1 MHTQNIMWKY
11 IIRIILRQRVAVLI
25 VLGLLTAFMAWQ
37 ATQIKMSYEMALMLP
52 ESDSTVIKYNRFKKL
67 FGQDGSVLYLGIQD
81 PKIGQLE
88 HFNDWF
94 DLTQKLKE
102 VDGVEESL
110 SLAKAFILIK
120 DDSLKKFLVHP
131 VFKERPKSQQELDSL
146 LEIIYNQPFY
156 DGLLFNKETGAT
168 LMAVTLNKNKIN
180 SKNRFELLDDIISKV
195 KMYEKESNIKVHY
208 SGLPYI
214 RTISSKMIKDE
225 LLMFTLLTLLVAS
238 LMLYFFFRSFKAVFY
253 PMLIVIISVIWT
265 LGFLQVFGYKITILT
280 GILPPLIIVLA
291 VENNIF
297 LLNKYHSEYKNHHNK
312 IKALSRMIQRVG
324 AAMLLTNLTTAV
336 GFAAFIITRNE
347 MLTEFGIVASLSIMM
362 VFVLSLFLIP
372 VFFSFVSAPGEKH
385 VKHLERKGLH
395 TLVEGIV
402 NLVTGYRSIVY
413 IITIVTV
420 AFGIY
425 GMTLMKTTGNVVDDI
440 PQDHPMYQ
448 DLLFFEKQF
457 HGILPFEIMIDTR
470 KPKGV
475 MKMATLKRISKLQDT
490 LATYPAFSKSV
501 SVADVVKIVKQAYY
515 GNDPD
520 KYSLP
525 NKYEQAFILKYL
537 PKDMN
542 PGKGKRTI
550 LNSFVDSNMQ
560 ITRISV
566 QMANLSSPE
575 IRALRADLRPKIDSL
590 FKPNRYEVT
599 LTGTSVV
606 FLEGTTY
613 LTDNLIYSLILA
625 IIVIGF
631 IMALLFNSF
640 KMVSIA
646 LIPNL
651 IPQLMTVALMG
662 YFGIPLKP
670 STILIFSIALGISVD
685 NTIHYLSRYRMELKL
700 NNFNIKISVI
710 NALRETANS
719 MIYSSIVLFLGFS
732 VFMLSSFGG
741 TQSLGKLIS
750 FTLLT
755 AMLSNLVLLPS
766 LLLTLDKRLTTKAF
780 QEPFLEI
787 YDEEEDIE
795 LDFLEI
801 EKVEDEPGTEA
812 EKEKED

>member
-1 MHTQNIMWKY
+1 MWKY
-11 IIRIILRQRVAVLI
+11 IVRIILRQRVVVLT
-25 VLGLLTAFMAWQ
+25 VLGLLTAFMAYQ
-37 ATQIKMSYEMALMLP
+37 ASQIKMSYEMALMLP
-52 ESDSTVIKYNRFKKL
+52 ESDSTVIKYNNFKKI
-67 FGQDGSVLYLGIQD
+67 FGQDGSVLYLGIDD
-81 PKIGQLE
+81 PNINKLD
-88 HFNDWF
+88 HFNKWY
-94 DLTQKLKE
+94 DLTKELKK
-102 VDGVEESL
+102 VDGVQEAL
-110 SLAKAFILIK
+110 SLAKVFILTK
-120 DDSLKKFLVHP
+120 NDSLKKFELSP
-131 VFKERPKSQQELDSL
+131 LFKEKPKSQEELDSL
-146 LEIIYNQPFY
+146 LEIVYNQPFY
-156 DGLLFNKETGAT
+156 KGLLFNEKTGAT
-168 LMAVTLNKNKIN
+168 LMAVTLDKNKIN
-180 SKNRFELLDDIISKV
+180 SKNRFELLDDITAEV
-195 KMYEKESNIKVHY
+195 KKYEQKTGVQVHF

-214 RTISSKMIKDE
+214 RTISSKMIKNE
-225 LLMFTLLTLLVAS
+225 LLMFTLLTLFIAS
-238 LMLYFFFRSFKAVFY
+238 IMLYFFFRSFKAVFY

-265 LGFLQVFGYKITILT
+265 VGFLQVFGYKITILT

-297 LLNKYHSEYKNHHNK
+297 LLNKYHSEFKNHHNK

-336 GFAAFIITRNE
+336 GFAAFIITRNQ

-372 VFFSFVSAPGEKH
+372 IFFSFVSEPKERH
-385 VKHLERKGLH
+385 VKHLDRKGLSW
-395 TLVEGIV
+395 LVEGIEK
-402 NLVTGYRSIVY
+402 LVMNHRTAVY
-413 IITIVTV
+413 WTTLFVV

-440 PQDHPMYQ
+440 PQDHPMYK

-457 HGILPFEIMIDTR
+457 KGILPFEIMIDTK

-475 MKMATLKRISKLQDT
+475 MKMATLKRISRLQDT

-515 GNDPD
+515 NNDPA

-525 NKYEQAFILKYL
+525 NRQEQAFIMKYL
-537 PKDMN
+537 PKDLD
-542 PGKGKRTI
+542 PAHGKRTI
-550 LNSFVDSNMQ
+550 LNSFVDTNMQ

-575 IRALRADLRPKIDSL
+575 IQALRANLQPKIDSI
-590 FKPNRYEVT
+590 FKPARYNVT

-646 LIPNL
+646 LLPNL
-651 IPQLMTVALMG
+651 IPQLLTVALMG

-700 NNFNIKISVI
+700 NNSNIKISVV

-732 VFMLSSFGG
+732 VFILSSFGG

-780 QEPFLEI
+780 QEPYLEI
-787 YDEEEDIE
+787 YDEDCDIE
-795 LDFLEI
+795 LDYLEI
-801 EKVEDEPGTEA
+801 EGSEK
-812 EKEKED
+812 KEKSDSLTEEEKS

>member
-1 MHTQNIMWKY
+1 MWIY
-11 IIRIILRQRVAVLI
+11 IVRIILRQRVVVLT
-25 VLGLLTAFMAWQ
+25 VLGLLTAFMAYQ
-37 ATQIKMSYEMALMLP
+37 ASQIKMSYEMALMLP
-52 ESDSTVIKYNRFKKL
+52 ESDSTVIKYNNFKKI
-67 FGQDGSVLYLGIQD
+67 FGQDGSVLYLGIDD
-81 PKIGQLE
+81 PNINKLD
-88 HFNDWF
+88 HFNKWY
-94 DLTQKLKE
+94 DLTKELKK
-102 VDGVEESL
+102 VDGVQEAL
-110 SLAKAFILIK
+110 SLAKVFILTK
-120 DDSLKKFLVHP
+120 NDSLKKFELSP
-131 VFKERPKSQQELDSL
+131 LFKEKPKSQEELDSL
-146 LEIIYNQPFY
+146 LEIVYNQPFY
-156 DGLLFNKETGAT
+156 KGLLFNEKTGAT
-168 LMAVTLNKNKIN
+168 LMAVTLDKNKIN
-180 SKNRFELLDDIISKV
+180 SKNRFELLDDITAEV
-195 KMYEKESNIKVHY
+195 KKYEQKTGVQVHF

-214 RTISSKMIKDE
+214 RTISSKMIKNE
-225 LLMFTLLTLLVAS
+225 LLMFTLLTLFIAS
-238 LMLYFFFRSFKAVFY
+238 IMLYFFFRSFKAVFY

-265 LGFLQVFGYKITILT
+265 VGFLQVFGYKITILT

-297 LLNKYHSEYKNHHNK
+297 LLNKYHSEFKNHHNK

-336 GFAAFIITRNE
+336 GFAAFIITRNQ

-372 VFFSFVSAPGEKH
+372 IFFSFVSEPKERH
-385 VKHLERKGLH
+385 VKHLDRKGLSW
-395 TLVEGIV
+395 LVEGIEK
-402 NLVTGYRSIVY
+402 LVMNHRAAVY
-413 IITIVTV
+413 WTTLFVV

-440 PQDHPMYQ
+440 PQDHPMYK

-457 HGILPFEIMIDTR
+457 KGILPFEIMIDTK

-475 MKMATLKRISKLQDT
+475 MKMATLKRISRLQDT

-515 GNDPD
+515 NNDPA

-525 NKYEQAFILKYL
+525 NRQEQAFIMKYL
-537 PKDMN
+537 PKDLD
-542 PGKGKRTI
+542 PAHGKRTI
-550 LNSFVDSNMQ
+550 LNSFVDTNMQ

-575 IRALRADLRPKIDSL
+575 IQALRANLQPKIDSI
-590 FKPNRYEVT
+590 FKPARYNVT

-646 LIPNL
+646 LLPNL
-651 IPQLMTVALMG
+651 IPQLLTVALMG

-700 NNFNIKISVI
+700 NNSNIKISVV

-732 VFMLSSFGG
+732 VFILSSFGG

-780 QEPFLEI
+780 QEPYLEI
-787 YDEEEDIE
+787 YDEDCDIE
-795 LDFLEI
+795 LDYLEI
-801 EKVEDEPGTEA
+801 EGSEK
-812 EKEKED
+812 KEKSDSLTEEEKS

>member
-1 MHTQNIMWKY
+1 MWKY
-11 IIRIILRQRVAVLI
+11 IIRIILRQRIAVLI

-37 ATQIKMSYEMALMLP
+37 ASQIKMSYEMALMLP
-52 ESDSTVIKYNRFKKL
+52 DSDSTVIKYNHFKKL
-67 FGQDGSVLYLGIQD
+67 FGQDGSVLYLGIED
-81 PKIGQLE
+81 PKINELKN
-88 HFNDWF
+88 FNRWY
-94 DLTQKLKE
+94 DLTQRLKD
-102 VDGVEESL
+102 VDGVQESL
-110 SLAKAFILIK
+110 SLAKAFIVLK
-120 DDSLKKFLVHP
+120 DDSLKKFVLRP
-131 VFKERPKSQQELDSL
+131 VFNHKPQSQEELDSL
-146 LEIIYNQPFY
+146 LGKVYNQPFY
-156 DGLLFNKETGAT
+156 DGLLFNRKTGAT
-168 LMAVTLNKNKIN
+168 LMAITLNKNKIN
-180 SKNRFELLDDIISKV
+180 SKNRFELLDDIKKEVERYEQESGIS
-195 KMYEKESNIKVHY
+195 VHY

-214 RTISSKMIKDE
+214 RTISSKMIKHE
-225 LLMFTLLTLLVAS
+225 LLMFTLLTLLIAS
-238 LMLYFFFRSFKAVFY
+238 LALFFFFRSFKAVFY
-253 PMLIVIISVIWT
+253 PMLIVIIGVIWT
-265 LGFLQVFGYKITILT
+265 MGFLQVFGYKITILT

-297 LLNKYHSEYKNHHNK
+297 LLNKYHSEYKNHKNK

-324 AAMLLTNLTTAV
+324 SAMLLTNLTTAV
-336 GFAAFIITRNE
+336 GFAAFIITRNNL
-347 MLTEFGIVASLSIMM
+347 LTEFGIVASLSIMM

-372 VFFSFVSAPGEKH
+372 VFFSFVSAPKSRH
-385 VKHLERKGLH
+385 IKHLDRKGVH
-395 TLVEGIV
+395 FLVEKIV
-402 NLVTGYRSIVY
+402 GVVTNHRTAIYWVTA
-413 IITIVTV
+413 ITVG
-420 AFGIY
+420 FGIF

-440 PQDHPMYQ
+440 PKEHPMYK

-457 HGILPFEIMIDTR
+457 KGILPFEIMIDTK
-470 KPKGV
+470 KPRAA
-475 MKMATLKRISKLQDT
+475 MKMATLRRISKLQDT
-490 LATYPAFSKSV
+490 LATYPAFSKSI
-501 SVADVVKIVKQAYY
+501 SVADVVKIVKMAYY
-515 GNDPD
+515 GGDST

-525 NKYEQAFILKYL
+525 NSYEQAFILKYL
-537 PKDMN
+537 PKDMSFN
-542 PGKGKRTI
+542 KGKRTI
-550 LNSFVDSNMQ
+550 LNSFVDSTMQ

-575 IRALRADLRPKIDSL
+575 ISALRANLRPKIDSL
-590 FKPNRYEVT
+590 FKPNKYTVT

-613 LTDNLIYSLILA
+613 LTNNLIYSLILA
-625 IIVIGF
+625 IIAIGF

-685 NTIHYLSRYRMELKL
+685 NTIHYLSRYRMELRL
-700 NNFNIKISVI
+700 NDFNIKIAVI

-732 VFMLSSFGG
+732 VFILSSFGG

-780 QEPFLEI
+780 QEPYLEI
-787 YDEEEDIE
+787 DDEEDDIE

-801 EKVEDEPGTEA
+801 ESDEPES
-812 EKEKED
+812 EEENNKNLI

>member
-1 MHTQNIMWKY
+1 
-11 IIRIILRQRVAVLI
+11 
-25 VLGLLTAFMAWQ
+25 MAWQ

>member
-1 MHTQNIMWKY
+1 
-11 IIRIILRQRVAVLI
+11 
-25 VLGLLTAFMAWQ
+25 
-37 ATQIKMSYEMALMLP
+37 
-52 ESDSTVIKYNRFKKL
+52 
-67 FGQDGSVLYLGIQD
+67 
-81 PKIGQLE
+81 
-88 HFNDWF
+88 
-94 DLTQKLKE
+94 
-102 VDGVEESL
+102 
-110 SLAKAFILIK
+110 
-120 DDSLKKFLVHP
+120 
-131 VFKERPKSQQELDSL
+131 
-146 LEIIYNQPFY
+146 
-156 DGLLFNKETGAT
+156 
-168 LMAVTLNKNKIN
+168 
-180 SKNRFELLDDIISKV
+180 
-195 KMYEKESNIKVHY
+195 
-208 SGLPYI
+208 
-214 RTISSKMIKDE
+214 
-225 LLMFTLLTLLVAS
+225 
-238 LMLYFFFRSFKAVFY
+238 
-253 PMLIVIISVIWT
+253 
-265 LGFLQVFGYKITILT
+265 
-280 GILPPLIIVLA
+280 
-291 VENNIF
+291 
-297 LLNKYHSEYKNHHNK
+297 
-312 IKALSRMIQRVG
+312 MIQRVG

-336 GFAAFIITRNE
+336 GFAAFIITRNQ

-372 VFFSFVSAPGEKH
+372 IFFSFVSEPKERH
-385 VKHLERKGLH
+385 VKHLDRKGLSW
-395 TLVEGIV
+395 LVEGIEK
-402 NLVTGYRSIVY
+402 LVMNHRTAVYWTTLIV
-413 IITIVTV
+413 VG
-420 AFGIY
+420 FGIY

-440 PQDHPMYQ
+440 PQDHPMYK

-457 HGILPFEIMIDTR
+457 KGILPFEIMIDTK

-475 MKMATLKRISKLQDT
+475 MKMATLKRISRLQDT

-515 GNDPD
+515 NNDPA

-525 NKYEQAFILKYL
+525 NRQEQAFIMKYL
-537 PKDMN
+537 PKDLD
-542 PGKGKRTI
+542 PAHGKRTI
-550 LNSFVDSNMQ
+550 LNSFVDTNMQ

-575 IRALRADLRPKIDSL
+575 IQALRANLQPKIDSI
-590 FKPNRYEVT
+590 FKPARYNVT

-646 LIPNL
+646 LLPNL
-651 IPQLMTVALMG
+651 IPQLLTVALMG

-700 NNFNIKISVI
+700 NNSNIKISVV

-732 VFMLSSFGG
+732 VFILSSFGG

-780 QEPFLEI
+780 QEPYLEI
-787 YDEEEDIE
+787 YDEDCDIE
-795 LDFLEI
+795 LDYLEI
-801 EKVEDEPGTEA
+801 EGSEK
-812 EKEKED
+812 KEKSDSLTEEEKS

>member
-1 MHTQNIMWKY
+1 MWKY
-11 IIRIILRQRVAVLI
+11 IIRIILRQRLAVLI
-25 VLGLLTAFMAWQ
+25 TLGILTIFMGWQ

-52 ESDSTVIKYNRFKKL
+52 DSDSTVIKYNRFKQL

-81 PKIGQLE
+81 SSINELD
-88 HFNDWF
+88 HFNDWYQ
-94 DLTQKLKE
+94 LAHELSE
-102 VDGVEESL
+102 VDGVEETL
-110 SLAKAFILIK
+110 SIGKIFMMIK
-120 DDSLKKFLVHP
+120 DDSIKKFKIEP
-131 VFKERPKSQQELDSL
+131 IFKHQPTSQKELDSL
-146 LEIIYNQPFY
+146 LAIVYSQPFY
-156 DGLLFNKETGAT
+156 DGLLYNKKNSST
-168 LMAVTLNKNKIN
+168 LMAVTLDKNKIN
-180 SKNRFELLDDIISKV
+180 SKNRFELLDDISAVVDKYV
-195 KMYEKESNIKVHY
+195 AKTDVQVHY

-225 LLMFTLLTLLVAS
+225 LLMFTLLTLLIAS
-238 LMLYFFFRSFKAVFY
+238 LMLYFFFKSFKAVFY

-265 LGFLQVFGYKITILT
+265 MGFLNLFGYQITILT

-297 LLNKYHSEYKNHHNK
+297 LLNKYHSEYKHHKNK
-312 IKALSRMIQRVG
+312 IKALARMIQRVG

-347 MLTEFGIVASLSIMM
+347 LLTEFGIVASLSIMM
-362 VFVLSLFLIP
+362 VFVLSLFLVPI
-372 VFFSFVSAPGEKH
+372 FFSYVSAPKERH
-385 VKHLERKGLH
+385 VKHLDRKGLH
-395 TLVEGIV
+395 SLVEGIV
-402 NLVTGYRSIVY
+402 NLVSSHRT
-413 IITIVTV
+413 IIYWVTIIIV

-425 GMTLMKTTGNVVDDI
+425 GMSLMKTTGNVVDDI
-440 PQDHPMYQ
+440 PQDHPMYT
-448 DLLFFEKQF
+448 DMLYFEKQF
-457 HGILPFEIMIDTR
+457 NGILPFEIMIDTK

-475 MKMATLKRISKLQDT
+475 LKRATLKRISRLQDT
-490 LATYPAFSKSV
+490 LATYPSLSKSV
-501 SVADVVKIVKQAYY
+501 SVADVVKVIKQAYY
-515 GNDPD
+515 NGDPK

-525 NKYEQAFILKYL
+525 NSNEQAFILKYL
-537 PKDMN
+537 PKDMSST
-542 PGKGKRTI
+542 KGKRTI
-550 LNSFVDSNMQ
+550 LNSFVDTNMQ
-560 ITRISV
+560 ITRITV

-575 IRALRADLRPKIDSL
+575 IRALRADLRPKIDSI
-590 FKPNRYEVT
+590 FKPNRYDVT

-640 KMVSIA
+640 KMVTIA
-646 LIPNL
+646 LLPNL

-700 NNFNIKISVI
+700 NNSNIKISVI

-750 FTLLT
+750 FTLLA

-780 QEPFLEI
+780 QEPYLEI
-787 YDEEEDIE
+787 YDEEDDIE
-795 LDFLEI
+795 LDYLEI
-801 EKVEDEPGTEA
+801 EPDTE
-812 EKEKED
+812 EEENQDKQ

>member
-1 MHTQNIMWKY
+1 M
-11 IIRIILRQRVAVLI
+11 
-25 VLGLLTAFMAWQ
+25 GWQ

-52 ESDSTVIKYNRFKKL
+52 DSDTTVIKYNRFKEL
-67 FGQDGSVLYLGIQD
+67 FGQDGSVLYLGVQD
-81 PKIGQLE
+81 PKINELN
-88 HFNDWF
+88 HFNDWY
-94 DLTQKLKE
+94 DLTNKLHK
-102 VDGVEESL
+102 VDGVEETL
-110 SLAKAFILIK
+110 SIAKTYIMVK
-120 DDSLKKFLVHP
+120 DDSLKKFKLTPIFDHKP
-131 VFKERPKSQQELDSL
+131 ETQEELDSL
-146 LEIIYNQPFY
+146 LAKVYEQPFY
-156 DGLLFNKETGAT
+156 DGLLFNKANHST
-168 LMAVTLNKNKIN
+168 LLAVTLDKNKIN
-180 SKNRFELLDDIISKV
+180 SKNRFELLDDISAEVDKY
-195 KMYEKESNIKVHY
+195 KEKTGINVHY

-225 LLMFTLLTLLVAS
+225 LLMFTLLTLFIAS
-238 LMLYFFFRSFKAVFY
+238 LMLYFFFHSFKAVFY

-265 LGFLQVFGYKITILT
+265 MGFLNLFGYQITILT

-297 LLNKYHSEYKNHHNK
+297 LLNKYHSEYKQHRNK

-324 AAMLLTNLTTAV
+324 SAMLLTNLTTAV

-347 MLTEFGIVASLSIMM
+347 LLTEFGVVASLSIMM

-372 VFFSFVSAPGEKH
+372 VFFSYVSAPKERH
-385 VKHLERKGLH
+385 VKHLDRKGLNS
-395 TLVEGIV
+395 LVEGIIE
-402 NLVTGYRSIVY
+402 LVKTKRTIIYT
-413 IITIVTV
+413 ITIIIIV
-420 AFGIY
+420 FGLY
-425 GMTLMKTTGNVVDDI
+425 GMSLMKTTGNVVDDI
-440 PQDHPMYQ
+440 PQDHPMYT
-448 DLLFFEKQF
+448 DMLYFEKQF
-457 HGILPFEIMIDTR
+457 NGILPFEIMIDTK

-475 MKMATLKRISKLQDT
+475 MKMATLKRISRLQDT
-490 LATYPAFSKSV
+490 LAKYPQLSKSV
-501 SVADVVKIVKQAYY
+501 SVADVVKVIKQAYY
-515 GNDPD
+515 NGDSS

-525 NKYEQAFILKYL
+525 NSYEQAFILKYL
-537 PKDMN
+537 PKDMSAS
-542 PGKGKRTI
+542 KGKRNI
-550 LNSFVDSNMQ
+550 LNSFLDTNMQ

-575 IRALRADLRPKIDSL
+575 IRALRAELRPKIDSI
-590 FKPNRYEVT
+590 FKPNRYDVT

-700 NNFNIKISVI
+700 NNFNIKTSVI

-750 FTLLT
+750 FTLLA

-766 LLLTLDKRLTTKAF
+766 LLLSLDKRITTKAF
-780 QEPFLEI
+780 KEPFLEI
-787 YDEEEDIE
+787 FDEEDDIE
-795 LDFLEI
+795 LDYLEI
-801 EKVEDEPGTEA
+801 ESDTQNTET
-812 EKEKED
+812 KDK

>member
-1 MHTQNIMWKY
+1 MWKY

-81 PKIGQLE
+81 PKIGQLA
-88 HFNDWF
+88 HFNDWY
-94 DLTQKLKE
+94 DLTQELKE

-120 DDSLKKFLVHP
+120 DDSLKKFLIRP
-131 VFKERPKSQQELDSL
+131 VFKERPKTQHELDSL
-146 LEIIYNQPFY
+146 LELVYNQPFY

-195 KMYEKESNIKVHY
+195 KIYEKESNIKVHY

-238 LMLYFFFRSFKAVFY
+238 FMLYFFFRSFKAVFY

-372 VFFSFVSAPGEKH
+372 VFFSFVSAPGAKH

-395 TLVEGIV
+395 SLVEGIV
-402 NLVTGYRSIVY
+402 KLVTGYRSIVY

-457 HGILPFEIMIDTR
+457 NGILPFEIMIDTK
-470 KPKGV
+470 KPRGV

-550 LNSFVDSNMQ
+550 LNSFVDTNMQ

-646 LIPNL
+646 LISNL

-801 EKVEDEPGTEA
+801 EKVEDDSETED

>member
-1 MHTQNIMWKY
+1 MWKY
-11 IIRIILRQRVAVLI
+11 IIRIILRQRLIVLI
-25 VLGLLTAFMAWQ
+25 SLGLLTLFMAWQ
-37 ATQIKMSYEMALMLP
+37 ASQIKMSYEMALMLP
-52 ESDSTVIKYNRFKKL
+52 ESDSTVIKYNRFKEL

-81 PKIGQLE
+81 KQINQLE
-88 HFNDWF
+88 HFNDLY
-94 DLTQKLKE
+94 DLAHKLSS
-102 VDGVEESL
+102 VDGVEETL
-110 SLAKAFILIK
+110 SIGKTYIMVK
-120 DDSLKKFLVHP
+120 DDSLKKFKLQPIFDHKP
-131 VFKERPKSQQELDSL
+131 QSQKELDSL
-146 LEIIYNQPFY
+146 LTKLYAQPFY
-156 DGLLFNKETGAT
+156 DGLLYNKKNSST
-168 LMAVTLNKNKIN
+168 LIAVTLDKNKIN
-180 SKNRFELLDDIISKV
+180 SKNRFELLDDISAVVDQYVAKTGT
-195 KMYEKESNIKVHY
+195 KVHY

-214 RTISSKMIKDE
+214 RTISSKMIKEE
-225 LLMFTLLTLLVAS
+225 LLMFTLLTLLIAS
-238 LMLYFFFRSFKAVFY
+238 LMLYFFFKSFKAVFY

-265 LGFLQVFGYKITILT
+265 MGFLNIFGYQITILT

-297 LLNKYHSEYKNHHNK
+297 LLNKYHSEYKYHKNK
-312 IKALSRMIQRVG
+312 IKALARMIQRVG

-347 MLTEFGIVASLSIMM
+347 LLTEFGIVASLSIMM
-362 VFVLSLFLIP
+362 VFVLSLFLVP
-372 VFFSFVSAPGEKH
+372 VFFSYVSAPKDRH
-385 VKHLERKGLH
+385 VKHLDRKGLH
-395 TLVEGIV
+395 RVVEGVIH
-402 NLVTGYRSIVY
+402 LVKHHRTAIYWV
-413 IITIVTV
+413 TVVTV
-420 AFGIY
+420 AFGFY
-425 GMTLMKTTGNVVDDI
+425 GMSLMKTTGNVVDDI
-440 PQDHPMYQ
+440 PQDHPMYM
-448 DLLFFEKQF
+448 DMLYFEKQF
-457 HGILPFEIMIDTR
+457 NGILPFEIMIDAK

-475 MKMATLKRISKLQDT
+475 LKRATLRRISRLQDT
-490 LATYPAFSKSV
+490 LATYSSLSKSV
-501 SVADVVKIVKQAYY
+501 SVADVVKTIKQAYY
-515 GNDPD
+515 NGDPT
-520 KYSLP
+520 KYSLL
-525 NKYEQAFILKYL
+525 NSNEQMFILKYL
-537 PKDMN
+537 PKDMSST
-542 PGKGKRTI
+542 KGKRTI
-550 LNSFVDSNMQ
+550 LNSFVDTNLQ
-560 ITRISV
+560 ITRITV

-575 IRALRADLRPKIDSL
+575 IRALRADLRPKIDSI
-590 FKPNRYEVT
+590 FKPDKYDVT

-625 IIVIGF
+625 IVIIGF

-646 LIPNL
+646 LLPNL

-700 NNFNIKISVI
+700 NNMNIKISVI

-780 QEPFLEI
+780 QEPYLDVF
-787 YDEEEDIE
+787 DEEEDIE
-795 LDFLEI
+795 LSYLEI
-801 EKVEDEPGTEA
+801 EPKASVEDVQI
-812 EKEKED
+812 K

>member
-1 MHTQNIMWKY
+1 MWKY
-11 IIRIILRQRVAVLI
+11 IIRLILRQRLAVFI
-25 VLGLLTAFMAWQ
+25 TLGLLTLFMAWQ

-52 ESDSTVIKYNRFKKL
+52 DSDSTVIKYNRFKQL

-81 PKIGQLE
+81 SKINELD
-88 HFNDWF
+88 HFNEWYKLSH
-94 DLTQKLKE
+94 DLSHVNG
-102 VDGVEESL
+102 VDETL
-110 SLAKAFILIK
+110 SIGKTFMMIK
-120 DDSLKKFLVHP
+120 DDSLKKFKLEA
-131 VFKERPKSQQELDSL
+131 VFKHQPKTQAELDSL
-146 LEIIYNQPFY
+146 LAKVYSQPFY
-156 DGLLFNKETGAT
+156 DGLLFNQEKHST
-168 LMAVTLNKNKIN
+168 LLAVTLNKNKIN
-180 SKNRFELLDDIISKV
+180 SKSRFELLDDITAVVDK
-195 KMYEKESNIKVHY
+195 YEKKTGVQVHY

-214 RTISSKMIKDE
+214 RTLSSKMIKEE
-225 LLMFTLLTLLVAS
+225 LLMFTLLTLLIAS
-238 LMLYFFFRSFKAVFY
+238 LMLYFFFKSFKAVFY

-265 LGFLQVFGYKITILT
+265 MGFLHLFGYQITILT

-297 LLNKYHSEYKNHHNK
+297 LLNKYHSEYKLHNNK
-312 IKALSRMIQRVG
+312 IKALARMIQRVG

-347 MLTEFGIVASLSIMM
+347 LLTEFGIVASLSIMM
-362 VFVLSLFLIP
+362 VFVLSLFLVPI
-372 VFFSFVSAPGEKH
+372 FFSYVSAPKERH
-385 VKHLERKGLH
+385 VRHLDRKGLH

-402 NLVTGYRSIVY
+402 NLVSSHRTIIYW
-413 IITIVTV
+413 ITIIVV
-420 AFGIY
+420 VFGIY
-425 GMTLMKTTGNVVDDI
+425 GMSLMKTTGNVVDDI
-440 PQDHPMYQ
+440 PQDHPMYT
-448 DLLFFEKQF
+448 DMLYFEKQF
-457 HGILPFEIMIDTR
+457 NGILPFEIMIDTK

-490 LATYPAFSKSV
+490 LATYPSLSKSI
-501 SVADVVKIVKQAYY
+501 SVADVVKVIKQSYY
-515 GNDPD
+515 NGDPK

-525 NKYEQAFILKYL
+525 NRNEQVFILKYL
-537 PKDMN
+537 PKDMSST
-542 PGKGKRTI
+542 KGKRTI
-550 LNSFVDSNMQ
+550 LNSFVDTNMQ

-575 IRALRADLRPKIDSL
+575 IQALRADLRPKIDSL
-590 FKPNRYEVT
+590 FKPSRYNVT

-613 LTDNLIYSLILA
+613 LTNNLIYSLILA
-625 IIVIGF
+625 IIIIGF

-640 KMVSIA
+640 KMVTIA
-646 LIPNL
+646 LLPNL

-700 NNFNIKISVI
+700 NNSNIKISVI

-750 FTLLT
+750 FTLLA

-780 QEPFLEI
+780 QEPYLEI
-787 YDEEEDIE
+787 FDEEGDIE
-795 LDFLEI
+795 LDCLEI
-801 EKVEDEPGTEA
+801 ETDA
-812 EKEKED
+812 EKEEKRDN

>member
-1 MHTQNIMWKY
+1 MWKY
-11 IIRIILRQRVAVLI
+11 IVRLILRQRVAVLI

-37 ATQIKMSYEMALMLP
+37 ASQIKMSYEMALMLP
-52 ESDSTVIKYNRFKKL
+52 DSDSTVIKYNRFKKL

-81 PKIGQLE
+81 SKINDLE
-88 HFNDWF
+88 HFNHWY
-94 DLTQKLKE
+94 DLTQRLKK
-102 VDGVEESL
+102 VDGVQESL
-110 SLAKAFILIK
+110 SMAKAFEVIK
-120 DDSLKKFLVHP
+120 DDSLKKFVL
-131 VFKERPKSQQELDSL
+131 RPIFTHRPQSQEELDSL
-146 LEIIYNQPFY
+146 LAKVYNQPFY
-156 DGLLFNKETGAT
+156 DGLLFNKKNSAT
-168 LMAVTLNKNKIN
+168 LMAITLDKKKIN
-180 SKNRFELLDDIISKV
+180 SKNRFELLDDISKEV
-195 KMYEKESNIKVHY
+195 DKYEEDAGIQVHY

-214 RTISSKMIKDE
+214 RTVSSKMIKDE
-225 LLMFTLLTLLVAS
+225 LLMFTLLTLLIAS
-238 LMLYFFFRSFKAVFY
+238 LALYFFFRSFKAVFY

-265 LGFLQVFGYKITILT
+265 VGFLQVFGYKITILT

-297 LLNKYHSEYKNHHNK
+297 LLNKYHSEYKNHRNK

-336 GFAAFIITRNE
+336 GFAAFIITRNN

-372 VFFSFVSAPGEKH
+372 VFFSFVSEPKDRH
-385 VKHLERKGLH
+385 IKHLDRKGLH
-395 TLVEGIV
+395 FLVEGIIR
-402 NLVTGYRSIVY
+402 LVSNHRT
-413 IITIVTV
+413 IIYWVTAITV
-420 AFGIY
+420 GFGIY

-440 PQDHPMYQ
+440 PQEHPMYK
-448 DLLFFEKQF
+448 DLLFLEKQF
-457 HGILPFEIMIDTR
+457 NGILPFEIMIDTK
-470 KPKGV
+470 KPRAA
-475 MKMATLKRISKLQDT
+475 MKMATLKRVSKLQDT
-490 LATYPAFSKSV
+490 LATYSCFSKSI

-515 GNDPD
+515 GGDSS

-525 NKYEQAFILKYL
+525 NSYEQAFILKYL
-537 PKDMN
+537 PKDMSFN
-542 PGKGKRTI
+542 KGKRTI
-550 LNSFVDSNMQ
+550 LNSFVDSSMQ

-575 IRALRADLRPKIDSL
+575 ISALRANLQPKIDSL
-590 FKPNRYEVT
+590 FKPDKYNVT

-613 LTDNLIYSLILA
+613 LTNNLIYSLILA
-625 IIVIGF
+625 IIIIGF
-631 IMALLFNSF
+631 IMALLFNSI

-646 LIPNL
+646 LLPNL

-662 YFGIPLKP
+662 YFGVPLKP

-700 NNFNIKISVI
+700 NNFNIRISVI

-732 VFMLSSFGG
+732 VFILSSFGG

-755 AMLSNLVLLPS
+755 AMLSNLILLPS

-780 QEPFLEI
+780 QEPYLEI
-787 YDEEEDIE
+787 CDEEDDIE
-795 LDFLEI
+795 LDHLEI
-801 EKVEDEPGTEA
+801 ESDT
-812 EKEKED
+812 KESKKTDN

>member
-1 MHTQNIMWKY
+1 MGFLN
-11 IIRIILRQRVAVLI
+11 
-25 VLGLLTAFMAWQ
+25 
-37 ATQIKMSYEMALMLP
+37 
-52 ESDSTVIKYNRFKKL
+52 L
-67 FGQDGSVLYLGIQD
+67 FGYQ
-81 PKIGQLE
+81 
-88 HFNDWF
+88 
-94 DLTQKLKE
+94 
-102 VDGVEESL
+102 
-110 SLAKAFILIK
+110 
-120 DDSLKKFLVHP
+120 
-131 VFKERPKSQQELDSL
+131 
-146 LEIIYNQPFY
+146 
-156 DGLLFNKETGAT
+156 
-168 LMAVTLNKNKIN
+168 
-180 SKNRFELLDDIISKV
+180 
-195 KMYEKESNIKVHY
+195 
-208 SGLPYI
+208 
-214 RTISSKMIKDE
+214 
-225 LLMFTLLTLLVAS
+225 
-238 LMLYFFFRSFKAVFY
+238 
-253 PMLIVIISVIWT
+253 
-265 LGFLQVFGYKITILT
+265 ITILT

-297 LLNKYHSEYKNHHNK
+297 LLNKYHSEYKQHRNK
-312 IKALSRMIQRVG
+312 ITPLSRMIQRVG
-324 AAMLLTNLTTAV
+324 SAMGLTNLTTAV

-347 MLTEFGIVASLSIMM
+347 LLTEFGVVASLSIMM

-372 VFFSFVSAPGEKH
+372 VFFSYVSAPKERH
-385 VKHLERKGLH
+385 VKHLDRKGLNS
-395 TLVEGIV
+395 LVEGIIE
-402 NLVTGYRSIVY
+402 LVKTKRTIIYT
-413 IITIVTV
+413 ITIIIIV
-420 AFGIY
+420 FGLY
-425 GMTLMKTTGNVVDDI
+425 GMSLMKTTGNVVDDI
-440 PQDHPMYQ
+440 PQDHPMYT
-448 DLLFFEKQF
+448 DMLFFEKQF
-457 HGILPFEIMIDTR
+457 NGILPFEIMIDTK

-475 MKMATLKRISKLQDT
+475 MKMATLKRISRLQDT
-490 LATYPAFSKSV
+490 LAKYPQLSKSV
-501 SVADVVKIVKQAYY
+501 SVADVVKVIKQAYY
-515 GNDPD
+515 NGDSS

-525 NKYEQAFILKYL
+525 NSYEQAFILKYL
-537 PKDMN
+537 PKDMSAS
-542 PGKGKRTI
+542 KGKRNI
-550 LNSFVDSNMQ
+550 LNSFLDTNMQ

-575 IRALRADLRPKIDSL
+575 IRALRAELRPKIDSI
-590 FKPNRYEVT
+590 FKPNRYDVT

-700 NNFNIKISVI
+700 NNFNIKTSVI

-750 FTLLT
+750 FTLLA

-766 LLLTLDKRLTTKAF
+766 LLLSLDKRITTKAF
-780 QEPFLEI
+780 KEPFLEI
-787 YDEEEDIE
+787 FDEEDDIE
-795 LDFLEI
+795 LDYLEI
-801 EKVEDEPGTEA
+801 ESDSEDSEN
-812 EKEKED
+812 KDK

>member
-1 MHTQNIMWKY
+1 MITLHSLYTRIMWKY
-11 IIRIILRQRVAVLI
+11 IIRLILRQRLVVLI
-25 VLGLLTAFMAWQ
+25 TLGLLTLFMAWQ

-52 ESDSTVIKYNRFKKL
+52 DSDTTVIKYNRFKKL

-81 PKIGQLE
+81 PKINELQ
-88 HFNDWF
+88 HFNQWY
-94 DLTQKLKE
+94 DLTQSLRE

-110 SLAKAFILIK
+110 SIAKTFIMVK
-120 DDSLKKFLVHP
+120 DDSLRKFKLSPIFEHKP
-131 VFKERPKSQQELDSL
+131 QSQKELDSL
-146 LEIIYNQPFY
+146 LAKVYGQPFY
-156 DGLLFNKETGAT
+156 DGLLYNKENHST
-168 LMAVTLNKNKIN
+168 LLAVTLDKNKIN
-180 SKNRFELLDDIISKV
+180 SKNRFELLNDIRNEVDK
-195 KMYEKESNIKVHY
+195 YEAESEIKVHY

-225 LLMFTLLTLLVAS
+225 LLMFTLLTLFIAS
-238 LMLYFFFRSFKAVFY
+238 LMLYFFFKSFKAVFY

-265 LGFLQVFGYKITILT
+265 MGFLNLFGYQITILT

-297 LLNKYHSEYKNHHNK
+297 LLNKYHSEYKQHRNK

-324 AAMLLTNLTTAV
+324 SAMLLTNLTTAV

-347 MLTEFGIVASLSIMM
+347 LLTEFGVVASLSIMM
-362 VFVLSLFLIP
+362 VFILSLFLIP
-372 VFFSFVSAPGEKH
+372 VFFSYVSAPKERH
-385 VKHLERKGLH
+385 VKHLDRKGLH
-395 TLVEGIV
+395 KIVEGIITLVETKRTAIYT
-402 NLVTGYRSIVY
+402 VT
-413 IITIVTV
+413 IIIII
-420 AFGIY
+420 FGFY
-425 GMTLMKTTGNVVDDI
+425 GMSLMKTTGNVVDDI

-448 DLLFFEKQF
+448 DMLYFEKQF
-457 HGILPFEIMIDTR
+457 NGILPFEIMIDTK

-475 MKMATLKRISKLQDT
+475 MKMATLKRISRLQDT
-490 LATYPAFSKSV
+490 LATYPQLSKSV
-501 SVADVVKIVKQAYY
+501 SVADVVKVIKQAYY
-515 GNDPD
+515 NGDPD

-525 NKYEQAFILKYL
+525 NSYEQAFILKYL
-537 PKDMN
+537 PKDMSST
-542 PGKGKRTI
+542 KGKRTI
-550 LNSFVDSNMQ
+550 LNSFVDTNMQ

-575 IRALRADLRPKIDSL
+575 IRALRAELRPKIDSI
-590 FKPNRYEVT
+590 FKPNRYDVT

-631 IMALLFNSF
+631 IMTLLFTSF
-640 KMVSIA
+640 KMVSIS

-700 NNFNIKISVI
+700 NNFNIKVSVI

-780 QEPFLEI
+780 EEPFLEI
-787 YDEEEDIE
+787 FDEEDDIE
-795 LDFLEI
+795 LDYLEI
-801 EKVEDEPGTEA
+801 EKEEE
-812 EKEKED
+812 